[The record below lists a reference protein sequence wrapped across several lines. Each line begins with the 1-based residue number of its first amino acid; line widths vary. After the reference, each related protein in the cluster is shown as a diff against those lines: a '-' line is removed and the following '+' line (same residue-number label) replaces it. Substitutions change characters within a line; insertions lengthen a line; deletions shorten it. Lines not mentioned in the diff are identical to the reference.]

1 MGPDSGLGS
10 SQKKETKKIT
20 SSMAELKN
28 DDTPTFKK
36 ENKIKLSNQV
46 DKMGSG
52 KKETF
57 QDVPMETD
65 RDTTI
70 ENPAL
75 VTKPKKKKDKKVHP
89 EKKQQTSFDDSTS
102 MEEKPKKKKKKNKV
116 RNETTDMEG
125 ADHKIQQLVEEDSE
139 AVSKKKK
146 KKKKQPKSGLSAN
159 DG

>member
-1 MGPDSGLGS
+1 MG
-10 SQKKETKKIT
+10 QKKETKKIT

-28 DDTPTFKK
+28 DVTPTFKK
-36 ENKIKLSNQV
+36 ENKIKLSKQD
-46 DKMGSG
+46 DKMGSE

-75 VTKPKKKKDKKVHP
+75 VTKPKKEKKVHP
-89 EKKQQTSFDDSTS
+89 EKKQQTSFNDSTS

-116 RNETTDMEG
+116 RNETTDMEV
-125 ADHKIQQLVEEDSE
+125 ADHKIQQLVEEGS
-139 AVSKKKK
+139 
-146 KKKKQPKSGLSAN
+146 
-159 DG
+159 